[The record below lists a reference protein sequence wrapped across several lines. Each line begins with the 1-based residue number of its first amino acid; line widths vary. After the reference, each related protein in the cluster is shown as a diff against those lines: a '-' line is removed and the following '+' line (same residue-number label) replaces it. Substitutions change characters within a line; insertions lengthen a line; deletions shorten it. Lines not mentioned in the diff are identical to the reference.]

1 MASIARALNETGI
14 PCPSGA
20 DPARNPHRNGQGWML
35 TTVAAIL
42 ANPRYT
48 GRQVW
53 NRHRTDHDDVDPD
66 DAVTRHHEVQR
77 WNAAPTRTA
86 RKHERFWWGLTCP
99 NRNPT
104 VGIHG

>member
-1 MASIARALNETGI
+1 MASIARALNEAGV

-20 DPARNPHRNGQGWML
+20 DPARNRHRSGHQWML

-53 NRHRTDHDDVDPD
+53 NRHRTDHDDIDPD
-66 DAVTRHHEVQR
+66 GTLTRHREVQR
-77 WNAAPTRTA
+77 WNAAPHWVISRQIA
-86 RKHERFWWGLTCP
+86 HPPPYGRPDDLR
-99 NRNPT
+99 R
-104 VGIHG
+104 